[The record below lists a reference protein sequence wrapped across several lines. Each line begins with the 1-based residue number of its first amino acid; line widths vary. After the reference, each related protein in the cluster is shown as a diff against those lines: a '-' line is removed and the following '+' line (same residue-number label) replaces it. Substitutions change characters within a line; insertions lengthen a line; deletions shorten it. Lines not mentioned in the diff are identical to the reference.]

1 MKIKNSAVSSSL
13 TQTDVTQLLYMIEE
27 EKMARDVYDALYEQT
42 GLSIFDKISDSEQ
55 THYSTLLKTASKL
68 GVDTVSLSTQAGV
81 FTDVTVQSLYDQ
93 LILQGSQS
101 TSNAIEVGIL
111 IEETDISDLQIAI
124 DETNVSSLDQ
134 VYSNLLNASLNHLW
148 AFEGIA

>member
-1 MKIKNSAVSSSL
+1 MLRKNSAVSSSL

-68 GVDTVSLSTQAGV
+68 GVDTGSLSTQAGV
-81 FTDVTVQSLYDQ
+81 FTNDTVQSLYDQ

-134 VYSNLLNASLNHLW
+134 VYSNLLNASFNHLW

>member
-13 TQTDVTQLLYMIEE
+13 TQTDVSKLLYMIEE

-42 GLSIFDKISDSEQ
+42 GLNIFDKISDSEQ

-68 GVDTVSLSTQAGV
+68 GVDTGSLSTQAGV

-101 TSNAIEVGIL
+101 TSNAIGVGIL
-111 IEETDISDLQIAI
+111 IEETDISDLQTSI
-124 DETNVSSLDQ
+124 DETTVSSLDQ

-148 AFEGIA
+148 AFDSIA